1 MRWTEEQRSVL
12 RERYANEDN
21 AVLAKELG
29 VTEHVVYSQAHWLG
43 LHKSRE
49 YESARRRRQAL
60 AGGFAERINTAEAV
74 RNRVESRGRRFK
86 NERAR
91 VLLGMEQKTRMHL
104 RFEPREKLL
113 QRNRLQRLGY
123 VVDEAKLVAYW
134 TPETRRATRLEKLS
148 RGEKSGR
155 MKCFYDFAELKE
167 NA

>member
-49 YESARRRRQAL
+49 YESERRRKMAIDGRFCDQ
-60 AGGFAERINTAEAV
+60 INTPEAIAK
-74 RNRVESRGRRFK
+74 RVETQKKQHRT
-86 NERAR
+86 EVAR
-91 VLLGMEQKTRMHL
+91 VMFGLEQKTRKHI
-104 RFEPREKLL
+104 RIESRAKLL

-123 VVDEAKLVAYW
+123 VVKEKELVAYW
-134 TPETRRATRLEKLS
+134 TPETHRAKLLERMK
-148 RGEKSGR
+148 RGEKRGK

-167 NA
+167 KL